1 MMAHAVELY
10 VDTPQLGAL
19 TRPVRVLI
27 VDYCDFDRL
36 RLRKLIQ
43 DYEQPVEI
51 AELDRLCELDRALDQ
66 VTFDVILIDYQ
77 LPVGTGLDAVQTIR
91 THPLNADCPTLMIA
105 GDDRPEISEMA
116 RVEGCRDFLHKDGLT
131 ADRLC
136 TALRSA
142 VSQTQDLNAFST
154 KSGRRLE
161 HDISQLVHE
170 MRNRPVDS
178 KRAALKSWKTAQIIA
193 LWAELETDKITKVRP
208 QLRPS

>member
-1 MMAHAVELY
+1 
-10 VDTPQLGAL
+10 
-19 TRPVRVLI
+19 
-27 VDYCDFDRL
+27 
-36 RLRKLIQ
+36 
-43 DYEQPVEI
+43 
-51 AELDRLCELDRALDQ
+51 
-66 VTFDVILIDYQ
+66 
-77 LPVGTGLDAVQTIR
+77 
-91 THPLNADCPTLMIA
+91 MIA